1 MQLTDISQKIIIV
14 LAVLTH
20 STGSACTTAVVSG
33 RVTNDGRPLLW
44 KNRDFSQQHNEVIR
58 LTGGTHK
65 AIGVANAGSRT
76 SVWMGVNEAGF
87 CIENSLSL
95 DLNSKTTTKGPG
107 NGVLMRRALET
118 CATLDDFS
126 ELLQTTE
133 LTGRVT
139 CGNFGVIDANGGAA
153 IFEVGRTFHRM
164 FDANDPHVAP
174 NGYIVRSNFSI
185 TGQDLPIL
193 PSNTELANVASGR
206 RYLRA
211 YSLLESQGVG
221 NISAEFLIRNCARD
235 MADVDG
241 VCISGSVN
249 SDHSV
254 LPRQIATAET
264 ISRAT
269 TVSATVF
276 HGVRADEDPNL
287 TTMLTILG
295 DPKFS
300 IAVPCWAD
308 SPVIPEEL
316 KDKHGGE
323 IGEIALTLRDWG
335 FSDSRTKTIS
345 ASYLSGIWQGLWRIE
360 DEILRDAR
368 QLKQASSTVS
378 TRAEFSHASA
388 KKAMAAMKNELQE
401 TKTQALLIDPSIAPT
416 FAENFSEPLAR

>member
-1 MQLTDISQKIIIV
+1 MKLKNIYGGIIIV
-14 LAVLTH
+14 LAVLAP
-20 STGSACTTAVVSG
+20 STAIACTTAVVSG

-58 LTGGTHK
+58 LTGGTYK

-107 NGVLMRRALET
+107 NGALIRRALET
-118 CATLDDFS
+118 CATLNDFS
-126 ELLQTTE
+126 ELLQATE

-139 CGNFGVIDANGGAA
+139 CGNFGVIDAHGGAA
-153 IFEVGRTFHRM
+153 MFEVGRTSHRM
-164 FDANDPHVAP
+164 FDANDPQVAP

-185 TGQDLPIL
+185 TGQELPTL
-193 PSNTELANVASGR
+193 PGNTELATVSSGG

-235 MADVDG
+235 MADSNG

-249 SDHSV
+249 SDRPV
-254 LPRQIATAET
+254 LPRQISTAET

-300 IAVPCWAD
+300 IAVPCWANT
-308 SPVIPEEL
+308 PVIPEDLEG
-316 KDKHGGE
+316 KHGGE
-323 IGEIALTLRDWG
+323 IGEIALTLREWG
-335 FSDSRTKTIS
+335 ISDSKHKTINGT
-345 ASYLSGIWQGLWRIE
+345 YLSEIWQNLWRIE
-360 DEILRDAR
+360 DEILSDAR
-368 QLKQASSTVS
+368 LLKNASSKTS
-378 TRAEFSHASA
+378 TMAEFSHASA
-388 KKAMAAMKNELQE
+388 RKAMAAMKNELLH
-401 TKTQALLIDPSIAPT
+401 TKTHALSIDTPKAPT
-416 FAENFSEPLAR
+416 FADDSNRTLDP